1 MTLERNIFV
10 TDICN
15 LNLQTDIHLFLNKIQ
30 VPYIFPK
37 KNEIKQNYVSKCENQ
52 LKSLSSF
59 RQ

>member
-37 KNEIKQNYVSKCENQ
+37 KNEIKQKCENQ